1 MTLFQNKRLAT
12 TTCDEARDYAVHN
25 VLSSR
30 DIVSRPGGH
39 KLDHHQYE
47 IDVKH
52 RSNLTITAICPAV
65 LRKCDCQK

>member
-1 MTLFQNKRLAT
+1 MTIFQDKRLTT
-12 TTCDEARDYAVHN
+12 TTCDEARDYAVHK

-30 DIVSRPGGH
+30 DIVSRHDTGH

-47 IDVKH
+47 MRIKH

-65 LRKCDCQK
+65 LIIT